1 MRAAACKAP
10 ADQLRNWHQRP
21 RSERPGDAGRGQR
34 PQHDVAGSARFF
46 ATNETIF
53 TTADIPLP
61 GYPKVVLSPIVLGK
75 SLPSNL
81 PPSLN
86 IPWTPVLHEH
96 PLAVG
101 VPTGLT
107 HGLNLSNNSAL
118 FG

>member
-1 MRAAACKAP
+1 MQVAVNV
-10 ADQLRNWHQRP
+10 L
-21 RSERPGDAGRGQR
+21 E
-34 PQHDVAGSARFF
+34 HDVSGAARFF

-86 IPWTPVLHEH
+86 IPWTPSFMNIPWQSVYQ
-96 PLAVG
+96 PG
-101 VPTGLT
+101 
-107 HGLNLSNNSAL
+107 
-118 FG
+118 